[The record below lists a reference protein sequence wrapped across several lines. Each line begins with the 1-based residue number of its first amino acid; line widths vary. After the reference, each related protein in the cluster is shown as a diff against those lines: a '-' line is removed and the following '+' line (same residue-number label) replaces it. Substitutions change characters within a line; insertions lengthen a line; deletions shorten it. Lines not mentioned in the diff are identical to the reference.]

1 MLSERDLELAHPEA
15 FDFAFGN
22 LPEDK
27 RAEFNRH
34 LGGCRYCQSV
44 VDEYAGIG
52 PIIKD
57 LPPHVEPPAD
67 LEDRSVAAMVAALAE
82 HRASAG
88 RRSDVEDQA
97 ATQIYPI
104 PERQPPAEPE
114 TQVRLRPAGQPP
126 PIEPEAQVTVTR
138 LPVWR
143 RHRGRLVAMAAVA
156 AAVIFAAIVVPLSLG
171 RGPTG
176 VTVVIP
182 LRATTAA
189 KDFGVGGAFG
199 QATARQVGQS
209 WTFDLSVHGLKPLPG
224 NDDVYVCWWVGP
236 GSTKARPALVTGGSF
251 IVGDSG
257 STTLTMTT
265 GVDPR
270 EFRTMEITAE
280 RPGTGAL
287 SGQILLTGQSPRT

>member
-1 MLSERDLELAHPEA
+1 
-15 FDFAFGN
+15 
-22 LPEDK
+22 
-27 RAEFNRH
+27 
-34 LGGCRYCQSV
+34 
-44 VDEYAGIG
+44 
-52 PIIKD
+52 
-57 LPPHVEPPAD
+57 
-67 LEDRSVAAMVAALAE
+67 
-82 HRASAG
+82 
-88 RRSDVEDQA
+88 
-97 ATQIYPI
+97 
-104 PERQPPAEPE
+104 
-114 TQVRLRPAGQPP
+114 
-126 PIEPEAQVTVTR
+126 
-138 LPVWR
+138 
-143 RHRGRLVAMAAVA
+143 MAAVA
-156 AAVIFAAIVVPLSLG
+156 AAIIFAAIVVPLSLG

-176 VTVVIP
+176 VTVMIP

-224 NDDVYVCWWVGP
+224 KDDVYVCWWVGP

-280 RPGTGAL
+280 TPGTGAL

>member
-22 LPEDK
+22 LPQDK
-27 RAEFNRH
+27 RAEFTRH
-34 LGGCRYCQSV
+34 LGGCRYCQGV

-52 PIIKD
+52 PIVKN

-82 HRASAG
+82 QRASAD

-97 ATQIYPI
+97 VTRIYPI

-114 TQVRLRPAGQPP
+114 TQVLLRPAGQPIP
-126 PIEPEAQVTVTR
+126 TEPKAQATATR

-143 RHRGRLVAMAAVA
+143 RHRGRLAAIAAA
-156 AAVIFAAIVVPLSLG
+156 AAVIILAAIVVPLSLG

-176 VTVVIP
+176 VTVIIP

-189 KDFGVGGAFG
+189 KDFGVGGASG

-224 NDDVYVCWWVGP
+224 YDVYVCWWVGP

-257 STTLTMTT
+257 STTLTMTA
-265 GVDPR
+265 GVDPHD
-270 EFRTMEITAE
+270 FRTMEITAE
-280 RPGTGAL
+280 KPGSGAL
-287 SGQILLTGQSPRT
+287 SGQILLIGQSPRT